1 MIATR
6 VQVGAA
12 LVAAVLMIDVGVSCA
27 ETRDTLRIRGR
38 QQEVYVYGTRGADPV
53 IVSSGDGG
61 WMHLGVHVAEVLAAR
76 GYFVVGF
83 DAKAYLRSFT
93 DGHSTLQAADV
104 PGDYAVLAEYAGRG
118 ATKKPILIGVS
129 EGAGLSVLAASE
141 PAVKY
146 AIAGVIGLGLPE
158 TNELGWRW
166 KDSLI
171 YVTHG
176 VPNEPTFSVSS
187 LVGKVAPIP
196 LAAIHSTNDEF
207 VPVAE
212 AQKIFA
218 RAGQPNRLW
227 IVQAVDHRFSNNLP
241 EFDDHLLEAVT
252 WIWQHQPQ

>member
-1 MIATR
+1 MIAKR
-6 VQVGAA
+6 ARVGAGVVA
-12 LVAAVLMIDVGVSCA
+12 LLLMIDLGVPCA
-27 ETRDTLRIRGR
+27 QTRDSVRIRGQ
-38 QQEVYVYGTRGADPV
+38 QQEVYVYGTRGADPI

-61 WMHLGVHVAEVLAAR
+61 WIHLGVHVAEMLAAR

-93 DGHSTLQAADV
+93 DGRSTLKSSDV

-118 ATKKPILIGVS
+118 ATKKPILVGVS

-141 PAVKY
+141 PAAKD

-176 VPNEPTFSVSS
+176 VPNEPTFSVSA
-187 LVGKVAPIP
+187 LVGRVAPIP
-196 LAAIHSTNDEF
+196 LAAIHSTRDEF

-212 AQKIFA
+212 AQRIFE
-218 RAGQPNRLW
+218 RAGQPSRLW
-227 IVQAVDHRFSNNLP
+227 IVSADDHRFSNNLP
-241 EFDDHLLEAVT
+241 EFDERLLEAVT
-252 WIWQHQPQ
+252 WIREHPPQ